1 MSMLAVIARGER
13 LMLTSLNGSPLID
26 VGAMEE
32 LPISS
37 ILFRSLTLRCGVSYR
52 EIWCKLL
59 VHSLLG
65 EVLEVI
71 YGKGNFLVF

>member
-1 MSMLAVIARGER
+1 
-13 LMLTSLNGSPLID
+13 MLTNLNGSPLIN

-37 ILFRSLTLRCGVSYR
+37 ILFRGQTLRCGVSYR
-52 EIWCKLL
+52 EILCKLL

-71 YGKGNFLVF
+71 YGKGNFPLF